1 MPAQH
6 MPAQHMQFTD
16 GEAYEQLMGRWS
28 RKVGAQFLEWLNV
41 PTNKDWLD
49 VGCGNGAFT
58 QEILANSQPKTVT
71 GIDPAPA
78 QIAYAKTRIGTAAA
92 QFQMGSAQELPFE
105 TGQFDVAAMA
115 LVISFL
121 PDAAKAVTELT
132 RVVKPGGTVATYM
145 WDLPAGVPV
154 GPIYKTLAKLGH
166 PAPLP
171 PNPAISK
178 IEALQALWQNAG
190 LNTIETKVLHI
201 EVSFTN
207 FDDFWQSNSIPIGPQ
222 GKFIEA
228 LPQAVRDELQVE
240 LKATLPTQVDGRI
253 IYESFAN
260 AVKGIRK

>member
-1 MPAQH
+1 MSAEQT
-6 MPAQHMQFTD
+6 QFTD

-28 RKVGAQFLEWLNV
+28 RKVGDQFLAWLNV
-41 PTNKDWLD
+41 PANRDWLD

-58 QEILANSQPKTVT
+58 EEIIGKAHPKTVT

-78 QIAYAKTRIGTAAA
+78 QIAFAQSRAGTKGTT
-92 QFQMGSAQELPFE
+92 FHIGSAQALPFDAA
-105 TGQFDVAAMA
+105 QFDVATMA

-121 PDAAKAVTELT
+121 PDAAQAVSELV
-132 RVVKPGGTVATYM
+132 RVVKPGGTIATYM

-154 GPIYKTLAKLGH
+154 SPIYRTLAKLGH

-190 LNTIETKVLHI
+190 LNAVETEILRI
-201 EVSFTN
+201 EVSFKN
-207 FDDFWQSNSIPIGPQ
+207 FDAFWHSNSIPIGPQ

-228 LPQAVRDELQVE
+228 LPQPVRDELQAE
-240 LKATLPTQVDGRI
+240 LKSQLPTQADGRI
-253 IYESFAN
+253 VYGSFAN